1 MSNDLG
7 DAIRTLVNERG
18 ISEDLVLETIRGLLL
33 AAYKRKFGTSEN
45 AIVEFNEAH
54 DDVQLFAKKMIVED
68 DEYGG
73 EFDEI
78 SLSEARELHEDCDVG
93 DEVLIAI
100 DPKTFDRISVQS
112 AKQKAKQDLREI
124 QKDTLYSEFKT
135 KEGEM
140 IIGYYQRESN
150 GDLFIDLGK
159 VEGLLPKRYQS
170 PREIYR
176 KNDKIK
182 CYVYQVEKPEHGQL
196 RVILSRTHSEF
207 VRKLFELEIPEI
219 YDHSI
224 EIHKIVREPG
234 YRTKVAVYSHRAD
247 LDPVGACVGLKG
259 IRVQTIM
266 REMEGERIDVLRYDP
281 NPIEY
286 IKNCLSP
293 AEVKRVVVL
302 DESKRT
308 AVAVVDDSQL
318 SLAIGKQGIN
328 VRLAN
333 KLADWIIDVKTLDQ
347 YREMDLDVETKE
359 RVDALFSDLPPAP
372 EPAYYEEEE
381 EGEMLLSDISEL
393 GKELVDKLQF
403 HDIYTVEEF
412 VNLTDEEIESLGDI
426 SEDDVAKIHGVLGE
440 YVDIVEE
447 EDETDIEHQFLCP
460 ECGHAL
466 TPDMTSCPNC
476 GVGLSFEE
484 VEVDEDVD
492 EEEDEE

>member
-1 MSNDLG
+1 MGGYVTMSNDLG
-7 DAIRTLVNERG
+7 EAIRTLVNERG
-18 ISEDLVLETIRGLLL
+18 ISEDLVLETIKGLLL
-33 AAYKRKFGTSEN
+33 AAYKRKFGTSDN
-45 AIVEFNEAH
+45 AVVEFNEEH
-54 DDVQLFAKKMIVED
+54 DNVQLFARKMIVED
-68 DEYGG
+68 DEFDG

-78 SLSEARELHEDCDVG
+78 SLTDARELHEDCDIG
-93 DEVLIAI
+93 DEVLIPI

-140 IIGYYQRESN
+140 IIGYYQRENN
-150 GDLFIDLGK
+150 GDMFIDLGK
-159 VEGLLPKRYQS
+159 IEGVLPKKYQS

-196 RVILSRTHSEF
+196 RVVLSRTHAEF
-207 VRKLFELEIPEI
+207 VKKLFELEIPEI

-234 YRTKVAVYSHRAD
+234 YRTKVAVFSHRTD

-281 NPIEY
+281 NPMEY

-293 AEVKRVVVL
+293 AEIKRVVIL
-302 DESKRT
+302 DENKRT
-308 AVAVVDDSQL
+308 AVAVVEDSQL

-359 RVDALFSDLPPAP
+359 RVDALFSDMPAAEP
-372 EPAYYEEEE
+372 EFFEEE
-381 EGEMLLSDISEL
+381 EGEMMLGDIQEL
-393 GKELVDKLQF
+393 AKELVEKLQF

-412 VNLTDEEIESLGDI
+412 VNLTEEDIGSLGDI
-426 SEDDVAKIHGVLGE
+426 TEDEVRQIHSVLGE

-447 EDETDIEHQFLCP
+447 EDDSEIEQQFLCP
-460 ECGHAL
+460 ECGHTL

-484 VEVDEDVD
+484 VEVDE
-492 EEEDEE
+492 E

>member
-7 DAIRTLVNERG
+7 DAIRNLVNERG
-18 ISEDLVLETIRGLLL
+18 ISEDLVLETIKGLLL
-33 AAYKRKFGTSEN
+33 AAYKRKFGTSDN
-45 AIVEFNEAH
+45 AVVQFNENH
-54 DDVQLFAKKMIVED
+54 DNVELFARKMIVGD
-68 DEYGG
+68 DEYDG

-78 SLSEARELHEDCDVG
+78 ALSDARQLHEDCDVG
-93 DEVLIAI
+93 DEILIPI

-150 GDLFIDLGK
+150 GDMFIDLGK
-159 VEGLLPKRYQS
+159 IEGLLPKRYQS
-170 PREIYR
+170 PREAYR

-182 CYVYQVEKPEHGQL
+182 CYVYQVEKPERGQL
-196 RVILSRTHSEF
+196 KVILSRTHSEF

-234 YRTKVAVYSHRAD
+234 YRTKVAVYSHRPE

-293 AEVKRVVVL
+293 AEVKKVVVL
-302 DESKRT
+302 DEGKRM
-308 AVAVVDDSQL
+308 AIAVVDDSQL

-333 KLADWIIDVKTLDQ
+333 KLADWIIDVKTVDQ

-359 RVDALFSDLPPAP
+359 RVDALFSDIP
-372 EPAYYEEEE
+372 EIAGEYFEEE
-381 EGEMLLSDISEL
+381 EGELMLSDIAEL
-393 GKELVDKLQF
+393 DKSLIDKLQF

-412 VNLTDEEIESLGDI
+412 VNLTDEEIDTLEDI
-426 SEDDVAKIHGVLGE
+426 SEEDVQKINSVLSE

-447 EDETDIEHQFLCP
+447 EDESEVEQQFLCP
-460 ECGHAL
+460 ECGHPL
-466 TPDMTSCPNC
+466 TTDMASCPNC

-484 VEVDEDVD
+484 VEID
-492 EEEDEE
+492 EE

>member
-7 DAIRTLVNERG
+7 EAIRTLVNERG
-18 ISEDLVLETIRGLLL
+18 ISEDLVLETIKGLLL
-33 AAYKRKFGTSEN
+33 AAYKRKFGTSDN
-45 AIVEFNEAH
+45 AVVEFNEEH
-54 DDVQLFAKKMIVED
+54 DNVQLFARKMIVED
-68 DEYGG
+68 DEFDG

-78 SLSEARELHEDCDVG
+78 SLTDARELHEDCDIG
-93 DEVLIAI
+93 DEVLIPI

-140 IIGYYQRESN
+140 IIGYYQRENN
-150 GDLFIDLGK
+150 GDMFIDLGK
-159 VEGLLPKRYQS
+159 IEGILPKKYQS

-196 RVILSRTHSEF
+196 RVVLSRTHAEF
-207 VRKLFELEIPEI
+207 VKKLFELEIPEI

-234 YRTKVAVYSHRAD
+234 YRTKVAVFSHRTD

-281 NPIEY
+281 NPMEY

-293 AEVKRVVVL
+293 AEIKRVVIL
-302 DESKRT
+302 DENKRT
-308 AVAVVDDSQL
+308 AVAVVEDSQL

-333 KLADWIIDVKTLDQ
+333 KLADWIIDVKTL
-347 YREMDLDVETKE
+347 
-359 RVDALFSDLPPAP
+359 
-372 EPAYYEEEE
+372 
-381 EGEMLLSDISEL
+381 
-393 GKELVDKLQF
+393 
-403 HDIYTVEEF
+403 
-412 VNLTDEEIESLGDI
+412 
-426 SEDDVAKIHGVLGE
+426 
-440 YVDIVEE
+440 
-447 EDETDIEHQFLCP
+447 
-460 ECGHAL
+460 
-466 TPDMTSCPNC
+466 
-476 GVGLSFEE
+476 
-484 VEVDEDVD
+484 
-492 EEEDEE
+492 

>member
-1 MSNDLG
+1 MGGYVTMSNDLG
-7 DAIRTLVNERG
+7 EAIRTLVNERG
-18 ISEDLVLETIRGLLL
+18 ISEDLVLETIKGLLL
-33 AAYKRKFGTSEN
+33 AAYKRKFGTSDN
-45 AIVEFNEAH
+45 AVVEFNEEH
-54 DDVQLFAKKMIVED
+54 DNVQLFARKMIVED
-68 DEYGG
+68 DEFDG

-78 SLSEARELHEDCDVG
+78 SLTDARELHEDCDIG
-93 DEVLIAI
+93 DEVLIPI

-140 IIGYYQRESN
+140 IIGYYQRENN
-150 GDLFIDLGK
+150 GDMFIDLGK
-159 VEGLLPKRYQS
+159 IEGVLPKKYQS

-196 RVILSRTHSEF
+196 RVVLSRTHAEF
-207 VRKLFELEIPEI
+207 VKKLFELEIPEI

-234 YRTKVAVYSHRAD
+234 YRTKVAVFSHRTD

-281 NPIEY
+281 NPMEY

-293 AEVKRVVVL
+293 AEIKRVVIL
-302 DESKRT
+302 DEHKRT
-308 AVAVVDDSQL
+308 AVAVVEDSQL

-359 RVDALFSDLPPAP
+359 RVDALFSDMPAAEP
-372 EPAYYEEEE
+372 EFFEEE
-381 EGEMLLSDISEL
+381 EGEMMLGDIQEL
-393 GKELVDKLQF
+393 AKELVEKLQF

-412 VNLTDEEIESLGDI
+412 VNLTEEDIGSLGDI
-426 SEDDVAKIHGVLGE
+426 TEDEVRQIHSVLGE

-447 EDETDIEHQFLCP
+447 EDDSEIEQQFLCP
-460 ECGHAL
+460 ECGHTL

-484 VEVDEDVD
+484 VEVDE
-492 EEEDEE
+492 E

>member
-7 DAIRTLVNERG
+7 EAIRALVNERG

-33 AAYKRKFGTSEN
+33 AAFKRKFGTSDN
-45 AIVEFNEAH
+45 AVVEFNE
-54 DDVQLFAKKMIVED
+54 DRDNVNLFARKMIVDD
-68 DEYGG
+68 DEFYG
-73 EFDEI
+73 EFTEI
-78 SLSEARELHEDCDVG
+78 PLTEARELHEDCEIG
-93 DEVLIAI
+93 DEILIPI

-150 GDLFIDLGK
+150 GDIFIDLGK
-159 VEGLLPKRYQS
+159 IEGILPKKYQS
-170 PREIYR
+170 PREVYR

-182 CYVYQVEKPEHGQL
+182 CYVHQVEKPEHGQL
-196 RVILSRTHSEF
+196 RVVLSRTHTEF
-207 VRKLFELEIPEI
+207 VRKLFELEVPEI

-234 YRTKVAVYSHRAD
+234 YRTKVAVYSHRSD

-266 REMEGERIDVLRYDP
+266 REMEGERIDILRYDP
-281 NPIEY
+281 NPAEY

-293 AEVKRVVVL
+293 AEVKRVVIL
-302 DESKRT
+302 DEGKRT
-308 AVAVVDDSQL
+308 AVAIVDDSQL

-333 KLADWIIDVKTLDQ
+333 KLADWIIDVKTLDL
-347 YREMDLDVETKE
+347 YREMDLDVEMKD
-359 RVDALFSDLPPAP
+359 RVDALFGDAP
-372 EPAYYEEEE
+372 DVEPEYYDEQDEEF
-381 EGEMLLSDISEL
+381 LLSDIGEL
-393 GKELVDKLQF
+393 DKALIDKLQF
-403 HDIYTVEEF
+403 HDVYSIEEF
-412 VNLTDEEIESLGDI
+412 VNLTKEELLEFGDI
-426 SEDDVAKIHGVLGE
+426 SEEEIEKIHAILDE

-447 EDETDIEHQFLCP
+447 EEEEVEHQFLCP
-460 ECGHAL
+460 ECGHSL
-466 TPDMTSCPNC
+466 TADMTVCPNC

-484 VEVDEDVD
+484 VEEH
-492 EEEDEE
+492 EE

>member
-7 DAIRTLVNERG
+7 EAIKNLVQERG

-33 AAYKRKFGTSEN
+33 AAFKRKFGTSDN
-45 AIVEFNEAH
+45 AVVQFNEQR
-54 DDVQLFAKKMIVED
+54 DNVELFAKRMIVED
-68 DEYGG
+68 DDWDGDFE
-73 EFDEI
+73 EI
-78 SLSEARELHEDCDVG
+78 PLSEARELHEEGEIG
-93 DEVLIAI
+93 DELLIPI

-124 QKDTLYSEFKT
+124 QKDTLYSEFKS

-159 VEGLLPKRYQS
+159 IEGILPKKYQS

-182 CYVYQVEKPEHGQL
+182 CFVYQVEKPEFGQL
-196 RVILSRTHSEF
+196 KVILSRTHTEF
-207 VRKLFELEIPEI
+207 VRKLFELEVPEI

-234 YRTKVAVYSHRAD
+234 YRTKIAVYSHRTD

-281 NPIEY
+281 NPMEY

-293 AEVKRVVVL
+293 AEVKRVIIL
-302 DESKRT
+302 DEAKRT
-308 AVAVVDDSQL
+308 AIAIVDESQL

-333 KLADWIIDVKTLDQ
+333 KLADWIIDVKTIEM
-347 YREMDLDVETKE
+347 YREMDLDDETIG
-359 RVDALFSDLPPAP
+359 RVDALFVDSED
-372 EPAYYEEEE
+372 EEVYYDQEDDSEF
-381 EGEMLLSDISEL
+381 LLSDIAEID
-393 GKELVDKLQF
+393 KELISKLQF

-412 VNLTDEEIESLGDI
+412 VNLSDEDLAEFSEITAQEIQS
-426 SEDDVAKIHGVLGE
+426 IHALLSE

-447 EDETDIEHQFLCP
+447 EGDGEFVDEFACP
-460 ECGHAL
+460 ECGHAI
-466 TPDMTSCPNC
+466 TVDMTSCPNC

-484 VEVDEDVD
+484 VDVD
-492 EEEDEE
+492 EE

>member
-7 DAIRTLVNERG
+7 DAIRNLVNERG

-33 AAYKRKFGTSEN
+33 AAYKRKFGTSDN
-45 AIVEFNEAH
+45 AVVQFNENH
-54 DDVQLFAKKMIVED
+54 DNVELFARKMIVDD
-68 DEYGG
+68 DEYDG

-78 SLSEARELHEDCDVG
+78 SLGEARQLHEDCDVG
-93 DEVLIAI
+93 DEILIPI

-150 GDLFIDLGK
+150 GDMFIDLGK
-159 VEGLLPKRYQS
+159 IEGILPKRYQS

-182 CYVYQVEKPEHGQL
+182 CYVYQVEKPERGQL

-234 YRTKVAVYSHRAD
+234 YRTKVAVYSHRPE

-293 AEVKRVVVL
+293 AEVKKVVVL
-302 DESKRT
+302 DEGKRM
-308 AVAVVDDSQL
+308 AIAVVDDSQL

-333 KLADWIIDVKTLDQ
+333 KLADWIIDVKTVDQ

-359 RVDALFSDLPPAP
+359 RVDALFSDIP
-372 EPAYYEEEE
+372 EMEPEYFEEE
-381 EGEMLLSDISEL
+381 EGELMLSDIAEL
-393 GKELVDKLQF
+393 DQELIAKLQF

-412 VNLTDEEIESLGDI
+412 VNLTAEEIDTLEDI
-426 SEDDVAKIHGVLGE
+426 SETDVQKINSVLSE

-447 EDETDIEHQFLCP
+447 EDESEVEQQFLCP
-460 ECGHAL
+460 ECGHPL
-466 TPDMTSCPNC
+466 TTDMASCPNC

-484 VEVDEDVD
+484 VEVDE
-492 EEEDEE
+492 E

>member
-1 MSNDLG
+1 MGGYVTMSNDLG
-7 DAIRTLVNERG
+7 EAIRTLVNERG
-18 ISEDLVLETIRGLLL
+18 ISEDLVLETIKGLLL
-33 AAYKRKFGTSEN
+33 AAYKRKFGTSDN
-45 AIVEFNEAH
+45 AVVEFNEEH
-54 DDVQLFAKKMIVED
+54 DNVQLFARKMIVED
-68 DEYGG
+68 DEFDG

-78 SLSEARELHEDCDVG
+78 SLTDARELHEDCDIG
-93 DEVLIAI
+93 DEVLIPI

-140 IIGYYQRESN
+140 IIGYYQRENN
-150 GDLFIDLGK
+150 GDMFIDLGK
-159 VEGLLPKRYQS
+159 IEGVLPKKYQS

-196 RVILSRTHSEF
+196 RVVLSRTHAEF
-207 VRKLFELEIPEI
+207 VKKLFELEIPEI

-234 YRTKVAVYSHRAD
+234 YRTKVAVFSHRTD

-281 NPIEY
+281 NPMEY

-293 AEVKRVVVL
+293 AEVKRVVIL
-302 DESKRT
+302 DENKRT
-308 AVAVVDDSQL
+308 AVAVVEDSQL

-359 RVDALFSDLPPAP
+359 RVDALFSDMPAAEP
-372 EPAYYEEEE
+372 EFFEEE
-381 EGEMLLSDISEL
+381 EGEMMLGDIQEL
-393 GKELVDKLQF
+393 AKELVEKLQF

-412 VNLTDEEIESLGDI
+412 VNLTEEDIGSLGDI
-426 SEDDVAKIHGVLGE
+426 TEDEVRQIHSVLGE

-447 EDETDIEHQFLCP
+447 EDESEIEQQFLCP
-460 ECGHAL
+460 ECGHTL

-484 VEVDEDVD
+484 VEVDE
-492 EEEDEE
+492 E

>member
-7 DAIRTLVNERG
+7 EAIRSLISERG
-18 ISEDLVLETIRGLLL
+18 ISEELVLETIKGLLL
-33 AAYKRKFGTSEN
+33 AAYKRKFGSSEN
-45 AIVEFNEAH
+45 AVVQFNEAR
-54 DDVQLFAKKMIVED
+54 DNVELFARKIIVD
-68 DEYGG
+68 DDNYYE
-73 EFDEI
+73 ELTEI
-78 SLSEARELHEDCDVG
+78 PLSEARVLHADCDIG
-93 DEVLIAI
+93 DEILIAI
-100 DPKTFDRISVQS
+100 DPKTFDRISVQT
-112 AKQKAKQDLREI
+112 AKQKARQDLREI

-140 IIGYYQRESN
+140 IIGYYQYEHN
-150 GDLFIDLGK
+150 GNMIIDLGK
-159 VEGLLPKRYQS
+159 VEGTLPKIYQS
-170 PREIYR
+170 PRESYR

-196 RVILSRTHSEF
+196 KVILSRTHTEF
-207 VRKLFELEIPEI
+207 VKKLFELEIPEI

-234 YRTKVAVYSHRAD
+234 HRTKVAVYSHRQD

-259 IRVQTIM
+259 IRIQTIM

-286 IKNCLSP
+286 IKNSLSP
-293 AEVKRVVVL
+293 AEVKRVIIL
-302 DESKRT
+302 DEAKRT
-308 AVAVVDDSQL
+308 AVAVVDESQL

-333 KLADWIIDVKTLDQ
+333 KLVDWVIDVKTLDQ
-347 YREMDLDVETKE
+347 YREMDLDLETKE
-359 RVDALFSDLPPAP
+359 RVESLFGEAEVVES
-372 EPAYYEEEE
+372 EWEEED
-381 EGEMLLSDISEL
+381 EMLLSDIVEIPNEL
-393 GKELVDKLQF
+393 IERLKF

-412 VNLTDEEIESLGDI
+412 VNLSDEELANYEDISAADIEVIHNVLGD
-426 SEDDVAKIHGVLGE
+426 

-447 EDETDIEHQFLCP
+447 DVDEEVEEQFLCP
-460 ECGHAL
+460 ECNHVL

-484 VEVDEDVD
+484 
-492 EEEDEE
+492 EDEE

>member
-1 MSNDLG
+1 M
-7 DAIRTLVNERG
+7 
-18 ISEDLVLETIRGLLL
+18 
-33 AAYKRKFGTSEN
+33 
-45 AIVEFNEAH
+45 
-54 DDVQLFAKKMIVED
+54 
-68 DEYGG
+68 
-73 EFDEI
+73 
-78 SLSEARELHEDCDVG
+78 
-93 DEVLIAI
+93 
-100 DPKTFDRISVQS
+100 
-112 AKQKAKQDLREI
+112 
-124 QKDTLYSEFKT
+124 
-135 KEGEM
+135 
-140 IIGYYQRESN
+140 
-150 GDLFIDLGK
+150 
-159 VEGLLPKRYQS
+159 
-170 PREIYR
+170 
-176 KNDKIK
+176 
-182 CYVYQVEKPEHGQL
+182 
-196 RVILSRTHSEF
+196 ILSRTHSEF
-207 VRKLFELEIPEI
+207 VKKLFELEIPEI

-293 AEVKRVVVL
+293 AEVKRVVIL
-302 DESKRT
+302 DEGKRT

-359 RVDALFSDLPPAP
+359 RVDALFSDVDMPQ
-372 EPAYYEEEE
+372 EEYYGEE
-381 EGEMLLSDISEL
+381 EGELMLGDIAEL
-393 GKELVDKLQF
+393 GKELVEKLQF

-412 VNLTDEEIESLGDI
+412 VNLTEEEIASLGDI
-426 SEDDVAKIHGVLGE
+426 SEEEVRKIHGVLGE

-447 EDETDIEHQFLCP
+447 EDETEVEHQFLCP

-484 VEVDEDVD
+484 VEVDE
-492 EEEDEE
+492 E

>member
-1 MSNDLG
+1 MGGYVTMSNDLG
-7 DAIRTLVNERG
+7 DAIRNLVNERG

-33 AAYKRKFGTSEN
+33 AAYKRKFGTSDN
-45 AIVEFNEAH
+45 AVVQFNENH
-54 DDVQLFAKKMIVED
+54 DNVELFARKMIVDD
-68 DEYGG
+68 DEYDG

-78 SLSEARELHEDCDVG
+78 SLGEARQLHEDCDVG
-93 DEVLIAI
+93 DEILIPI

-150 GDLFIDLGK
+150 GDMFIDLGK
-159 VEGLLPKRYQS
+159 IEGILPKRYQS

-182 CYVYQVEKPEHGQL
+182 CYVYQVEKPERGQL

-234 YRTKVAVYSHRAD
+234 YRTKVAVYSHRPE

-293 AEVKRVVVL
+293 AEVKKVVVL
-302 DESKRT
+302 DEGKRM
-308 AVAVVDDSQL
+308 AIAVVDDSQL

-333 KLADWIIDVKTLDQ
+333 KLADWIIDVKTVDQ

-359 RVDALFSDLPPAP
+359 RVDALFSDIP
-372 EPAYYEEEE
+372 EMEPEYFEEE
-381 EGEMLLSDISEL
+381 EGELMLSDIAEL
-393 GKELVDKLQF
+393 DQELIAKLQF

-412 VNLTDEEIESLGDI
+412 VNLTAEEIDTLEDI
-426 SEDDVAKIHGVLGE
+426 SETDVQKINSVLSE

-447 EDETDIEHQFLCP
+447 EDESEVEQQFLCP
-460 ECGHAL
+460 ECGHPL
-466 TPDMTSCPNC
+466 TTDMASCPNC

-484 VEVDEDVD
+484 VEVDE
-492 EEEDEE
+492 E

>member
-1 MSNDLG
+1 MSNELG
-7 DAIRTLVNERG
+7 EAIRTLVNERG
-18 ISEDLVLETIRGLLL
+18 ISEDLVLETIKGFLL
-33 AAYKRKFGTSEN
+33 AAYKRKFGSSDN
-45 AIVEFNEAH
+45 AVIQFNEAN
-54 DDVQLFAKKMIVED
+54 DDVQLFARKMIVED
-68 DEYGG
+68 DEYDG
-73 EFDEI
+73 DITEI
-78 SLSEARELHEDCDVG
+78 PYEEACELHEDCEIG
-93 DEVLIAI
+93 DEVLIPI

-112 AKQKAKQDLREI
+112 AKQKAKQDLRDI

-140 IIGYYQRESN
+140 IIGYYQREQN

-159 VEGLLPKRYQS
+159 IEGTLPKRYQS

-182 CYVYQVEKPEHGQL
+182 CYVFSVEKPEHGQL
-196 RVILSRTHSEF
+196 RVTLSRTHSEF

-234 YRTKVAVYSHRAD
+234 YRTKVAVYSHRTD

-266 REMEGERIDVLRYDP
+266 REMEGERIDVLRYDT
-281 NPIEY
+281 NPMEY

-293 AEVKRVVVL
+293 AEIKRVVIV
-302 DESKRT
+302 DEVKRI
-308 AVAVVDDSQL
+308 AVAVVDETQL

-333 KLADWIIDVKTLDQ
+333 KLADWVIDVKTIDQ
-347 YREMDLDVETKE
+347 YREMDLSSDTKE
-359 RVDALFSDLPPAP
+359 RVDALFTP
-372 EPAYYEEEE
+372 ETEQEDAYEEEE
-381 EGEMLLSDISEL
+381 EEEMMLSDITEL
-393 GKELVDKLQF
+393 NKALVQKLNF

-412 VNLTDEEIESLGDI
+412 VNLSDDELATLEDITKEEIDQIL
-426 SEDDVAKIHGVLGE
+426 GVLGD

-447 EDETDIEHQFLCP
+447 ENEDEVEHQFVCP
-460 ECGHAL
+460 ECGNSVS
-466 TPDMTSCPNC
+466 PEMTACPYC
-476 GVGLSFEE
+476 HVGLSFEE
-484 VEVDEDVD
+484 VEMD
-492 EEEDEE
+492 EE

>member
-7 DAIRTLVNERG
+7 DAIRNLVNERG

-33 AAYKRKFGTSEN
+33 AAYKRKFGTSDN
-45 AIVEFNEAH
+45 AVVQFNENH
-54 DDVQLFAKKMIVED
+54 DNVELFARKMIVDD
-68 DEYGG
+68 DEYDG

-78 SLSEARELHEDCDVG
+78 SLGEARQLHEDCDVG
-93 DEVLIAI
+93 DEILIPI

-150 GDLFIDLGK
+150 GDMFIDLGK
-159 VEGLLPKRYQS
+159 IEGILPKRYQS

-182 CYVYQVEKPEHGQL
+182 CYVYQVEKPERGQL

-234 YRTKVAVYSHRAD
+234 YRTKVAVYSHRPE

-293 AEVKRVVVL
+293 AEVKKVVVL
-302 DESKRT
+302 DEGKRM
-308 AVAVVDDSQL
+308 AIAVVDDSQL

-333 KLADWIIDVKTLDQ
+333 KLADWIIDVKTVDQ
-347 YREMDLDVETKE
+347 YREMDIDVETKE
-359 RVDALFSDLPPAP
+359 RVDALFSDIP
-372 EPAYYEEEE
+372 EMEPEYFEEE
-381 EGEMLLSDISEL
+381 EGELMLSDIAEL
-393 GKELVDKLQF
+393 DQELIAKLQF

-412 VNLTDEEIESLGDI
+412 VNLTAEEIDTLEDI
-426 SEDDVAKIHGVLGE
+426 SETDVQKINSVLSE

-447 EDETDIEHQFLCP
+447 EDESEVEQQFLCP
-460 ECGHAL
+460 ECGHPL
-466 TPDMTSCPNC
+466 TTDMASCPNC

-484 VEVDEDVD
+484 VEVDE
-492 EEEDEE
+492 E

>member
-33 AAYKRKFGTSEN
+33 AAYKRKFGTSDN
-45 AIVEFNEAH
+45 AVVEFNEAH
-54 DDVQLFAKKMIVED
+54 DNVELFARKMIVED
-68 DEYGG
+68 DEFSG
-73 EFDEI
+73 EIEEI
-78 SLSEARELHEDCDVG
+78 SLSDARELHEDCDIG
-93 DEVLIAI
+93 DEILIPI

-140 IIGYYQRESN
+140 IIGYYQREQN
-150 GDLFIDLGK
+150 GDMFIDLGK
-159 VEGLLPKRYQS
+159 VEGLLPKRFQS

-182 CYVYQVEKPEHGQL
+182 CYVHQVEKPEHGQL

-293 AEVKRVVVL
+293 AEIKRVVIL
-302 DESKRT
+302 DEGKRT

-359 RVDALFSDLPPAP
+359 RVDALFSDVEVP
-372 EPAYYEEEE
+372 EDEYYVEEEDE
-381 EGEMLLSDISEL
+381 LMLSDIEEL
-393 GKELVDKLQF
+393 DSALVDKLQF

-412 VNLTDEEIESLGDI
+412 VNLTSDEIESLEDI
-426 SEDDVAKIHGVLGE
+426 TDEEVRKIHSVLGE

-447 EDETDIEHQFLCP
+447 EDEGEIEHQFLCP
-460 ECGHAL
+460 ECGHSL

-484 VEVDEDVD
+484 VEVAEAD
-492 EEEDEE
+492 EE

>member
-1 MSNDLG
+1 MGGYVTMSNDLG
-7 DAIRTLVNERG
+7 DAIRNLVNERG
-18 ISEDLVLETIRGLLL
+18 ISEDLVLETIKGLLL
-33 AAYKRKFGTSEN
+33 AAYKRKFGTSDN
-45 AIVEFNEAH
+45 AVVQFNENH
-54 DDVQLFAKKMIVED
+54 DNVELFARKMIVGD
-68 DEYGG
+68 DEYDG

-78 SLSEARELHEDCDVG
+78 ALSDARQLHEDCDVG
-93 DEVLIAI
+93 DEILIPI

-150 GDLFIDLGK
+150 GDMFIDLGK
-159 VEGLLPKRYQS
+159 IEGILPKRYQS
-170 PREIYR
+170 PREVYR

-182 CYVYQVEKPEHGQL
+182 CYVYQVEKPERGQL
-196 RVILSRTHSEF
+196 KVILSRTHSEF

-234 YRTKVAVYSHRAD
+234 YRTKVAVYSHRPE

-293 AEVKRVVVL
+293 AEVKKVVVL
-302 DESKRT
+302 DEGKRM
-308 AVAVVDDSQL
+308 AIAVVDDSQL

-333 KLADWIIDVKTLDQ
+333 KLADWIIDVKTVDQ

-359 RVDALFSDLPPAP
+359 RVDALFSDIP
-372 EPAYYEEEE
+372 EIDGEYFEEE
-381 EGEMLLSDISEL
+381 EGELMLSDIAEL
-393 GKELVDKLQF
+393 DKSLIDKLQF

-412 VNLTDEEIESLGDI
+412 VNLTDEEIDTLEDI
-426 SEDDVAKIHGVLGE
+426 SEEDVQKINSVLSE

-447 EDETDIEHQFLCP
+447 EDESEVEQQFLCP
-460 ECGHAL
+460 ECGHPL
-466 TPDMTSCPNC
+466 TTDMASCPNC

-484 VEVDEDVD
+484 VEID
-492 EEEDEE
+492 EE

>member
-1 MSNDLG
+1 MSSELG

-18 ISEDLVLETIRGLLL
+18 ISEDLVLETIKGFLL
-33 AAYKRKFGTSEN
+33 AAYKRKFGSSDN
-45 AIVEFNEAH
+45 AVVQFNEEH
-54 DDVQLFAKKMIVED
+54 DDVQLFARKMIVED
-68 DEYGG
+68 NEY
-73 EFDEI
+73 EEDIDEI
-78 SLSEARELHEDCDVG
+78 PLSEARELHEDCDIG
-93 DEVLIAI
+93 DELMIPI

-124 QKDTLYSEFKT
+124 QKDTLYSEYKT

-140 IIGYYQRESN
+140 IIGYYQREAN
-150 GDLFIDLGK
+150 GDMFIDLGK
-159 VEGLLPKRYQS
+159 IEGILPKRYQS

-182 CYVYQVEKPEHGQL
+182 CFVYQVEKPEHGQL
-196 RVILSRTHSEF
+196 RVILSRTHAEF

-234 YRTKVAVYSHRAD
+234 YRTKVAVYSRRAD

-302 DESKRT
+302 DEAKRT

-347 YREMDLDVETKE
+347 YREMDLDFATKE
-359 RVDALFSDLPPAP
+359 RVDALFTEIPPQ
-372 EPAYYEEEE
+372 EQEYVDEE
-381 EGEMLLSDISEL
+381 EGEMMLSDITEL
-393 GKELVDKLQF
+393 DRTLIDKLQF
-403 HDIYTVEEF
+403 HDVYTVEEF
-412 VNLTDEEIESLGDI
+412 VNLSDEEIRSLGDI
-426 SEDDVAKIHGVLGE
+426 TDEEVRAIHNILGE
-440 YVDIVEE
+440 YVDIVEQ
-447 EDETDIEHQFLCP
+447 EDESEAEQQFLCP
-460 ECGHAL
+460 ECGHPL
-466 TPDMTSCPNC
+466 SSDMTVCPNC

-484 VEVDEDVD
+484 VEVDE
-492 EEEDEE
+492 E

>member
-1 MSNDLG
+1 
-7 DAIRTLVNERG
+7 V
-18 ISEDLVLETIRGLLL
+18 
-33 AAYKRKFGTSEN
+33 
-45 AIVEFNEAH
+45 VEFNENH
-54 DDVQLFAKKMIVED
+54 DNVQLFAKKMIVDD
-68 DEYGG
+68 DEFDG

-78 SLSEARELHEDCDVG
+78 SLSEARELHEECEVG
-93 DEVLIAI
+93 DEIMIPI

-124 QKDTLYSEFKT
+124 QKDTLYSEYKT

-150 GDLFIDLGK
+150 GDMFIDLGK
-159 VEGLLPKRYQS
+159 IEGILPKRFQS

-182 CYVYQVEKPEHGQL
+182 CYVHQVEKPEHGQL

-234 YRTKVAVYSHRAD
+234 YRTKVAVYSHRTD

-293 AEVKRVVVL
+293 AEVKKVVVL
-302 DESKRT
+302 DEGKRM
-308 AVAVVDDSQL
+308 AIAVVEDSQL

-347 YREMDLDVETKE
+347 YREMDLDIETKE
-359 RVDALFSDLPPAP
+359 RVDALFSDIP
-372 EPAYYEEEE
+372 EFETEYFEEE
-381 EGEMLLSDISEL
+381 EGELMLSDIAEL
-393 GKELVDKLQF
+393 DKQLIDKLQF

-412 VNLTDEEIESLGDI
+412 VNLSEEEIESLGDI
-426 SEDDVAKIHGVLGE
+426 TEDEVRKIHGVLGE

-447 EDETDIEHQFLCP
+447 EDENEVEQQFLCP
-460 ECGHAL
+460 ECGHQL

-484 VEVDEDVD
+484 VEE

>member
-7 DAIRTLVNERG
+7 EAIRNLVNERG
-18 ISEDLVLETIRGLLL
+18 ISEDLVLETIKGLLL
-33 AAYKRKFGTSEN
+33 AAYKRKFGTSDN
-45 AIVEFNEAH
+45 AVIQFNETH
-54 DDVQLFAKKMIVED
+54 DNVELFAKKVIVD
-68 DEYGG
+68 DDDFDG

-78 SLSEARELHEDCDVG
+78 PLEEARTLHADCEIG
-93 DEVLIAI
+93 DEILIPI

-112 AKQKAKQDLREI
+112 AKQKARQDLREI
-124 QKDTLYSEFKT
+124 QKDTLYSEYKT

-140 IIGYYQRESN
+140 IIGYYQREVN
-150 GDLFIDLGK
+150 GDLYIDLGK
-159 VEGLLPKRYQS
+159 IEGILPKRYQS
-170 PREIYR
+170 PREVYR
-176 KNDKIK
+176 KGDKIK
-182 CYVYQVEKPEHGQL
+182 CYVYQVEKPERGQL
-196 RVILSRTHSEF
+196 RVVLSRTHSEF
-207 VRKLFELEIPEI
+207 VRKLFELEVPEI
-219 YDHSI
+219 YDGSI

-234 YRTKVAVYSHRAD
+234 HRTKIAVYSHRSD

-293 AEVKRVVVL
+293 AEVKRVVIL
-302 DESKRT
+302 DEHKRS

-347 YREMDLDVETKE
+347 YREMDLDLETKE
-359 RVDALFSDLPPAP
+359 SFDALFSDS
-372 EPAYYEEEE
+372 EHHDQEYYDDQEDELMFSEIEE
-381 EGEMLLSDISEL
+381 LD
-393 GKELVDKLQF
+393 KKLVDKLMF

-412 VNLTDEEIESLGDI
+412 VNLTDEELESYDDI
-426 SEDDVAKIHGVLGE
+426 SSEEIALINAVLSD

-447 EDETDIEHQFLCP
+447 EESEVEHQFLCP
-460 ECGHAL
+460 ECGHEL
-466 TPDMTSCPNC
+466 SPDMSSCPNC

-484 VEVDEDVD
+484 VEVDE
-492 EEEDEE
+492 E

>member
-7 DAIRTLVNERG
+7 EAIRTLVNERG
-18 ISEDLVLETIRGLLL
+18 ISEDLVLETIKGLLL
-33 AAYKRKFGTSEN
+33 AAYKRKFGTSDN
-45 AIVEFNEAH
+45 AVVEFNEEH
-54 DDVQLFAKKMIVED
+54 DNVQLFARKMIVED
-68 DEYGG
+68 DEFDG

-78 SLSEARELHEDCDVG
+78 SLTDARELHEDCDIG
-93 DEVLIAI
+93 DEVLIPI

-140 IIGYYQRESN
+140 IIGYYQRENN
-150 GDLFIDLGK
+150 GDMFIDLGK
-159 VEGLLPKRYQS
+159 IEGVLPKKYQS

-196 RVILSRTHSEF
+196 RVVLSRTHAEF
-207 VRKLFELEIPEI
+207 VKKLFELEIPEI

-234 YRTKVAVYSHRAD
+234 YRTKVAVFSHRTD

-281 NPIEY
+281 NPMEY

-293 AEVKRVVVL
+293 AEVKRVVIL
-302 DESKRT
+302 DENKRT
-308 AVAVVDDSQL
+308 AVAVVEDSQL

-359 RVDALFSDLPPAP
+359 RVDALFSDMPAAEP
-372 EPAYYEEEE
+372 EFFEEE
-381 EGEMLLSDISEL
+381 EGEMMLGDIQEL
-393 GKELVDKLQF
+393 AKELVEKLQF

-412 VNLTDEEIESLGDI
+412 VNLTEEDIGSLGDI
-426 SEDDVAKIHGVLGE
+426 TEDEVRQIHSVLGE

-447 EDETDIEHQFLCP
+447 EDESEIEQQFLCP
-460 ECGHAL
+460 ECGHTL

-484 VEVDEDVD
+484 VEVDE
-492 EEEDEE
+492 E